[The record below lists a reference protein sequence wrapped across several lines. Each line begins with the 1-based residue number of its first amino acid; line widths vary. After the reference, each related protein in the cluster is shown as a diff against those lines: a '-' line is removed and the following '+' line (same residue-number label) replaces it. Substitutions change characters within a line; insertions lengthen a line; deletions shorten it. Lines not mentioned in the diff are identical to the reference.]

1 MQKINITLAPD
12 QHIFFTSDLHFGHRN
27 VIRFCDRP
35 FEDEKEMARGL
46 IKNWNDVVK
55 PNDFIFSLGDFSW
68 WAGRHE
74 VKKLVEQLH
83 GKKYFIPGN
92 HCKEGMYDLVSDHD
106 FHECSDIVHLFVRGQ
121 EGDPRFKDV
130 KVYEI
135 VLCHYPLAC
144 FSHSDAKNCYHFFG
158 HIHSRKDQP
167 MSEFGQ
173 PIYIKEGK
181 MLDVGVDRWDY
192 KPIDLFNAIKAANV
206 YPTNFL
212 TRAKL

>member
-1 MQKINITLAPD
+1 MQKINITIAPD
-12 QHIFFTSDLHFGHRN
+12 QHIYFTSDLHFGHRN

-35 FEDEKEMARGL
+35 FADEKEMAQCL

-55 PNDFIFSLGDFSW
+55 PNDFIFNLGDTFW
-68 WAGRHE
+68 FNDRHSC
-74 VKKLVEQLH
+74 KKAVQKLH
-83 GKKYFIPGN
+83 GKKYFILGN
-92 HCKEGMYDLVSDHD
+92 HCTDRQYELIDDPD
-106 FHECSDIVHLFVRGQ
+106 FHICSDIVHLFIRGQ

-135 VLCHYPLAC
+135 VLCHYPLVTW
-144 FSHSDAKNCYHFFG
+144 SHSDAKNCYHFFG

-181 MLDVGVDRWDY
+181 MLDVGVDRHDY
-192 KPIDLFNAIKAANV
+192 KPIDLFDAIKQAQE
-206 YPTNFL
+206 YDL
-212 TRAKL
+212 GDWMY